1 LVADYHC
8 RTVADTDTLI
18 GQTISHYRVL
28 EKVGGGGMG
37 VVYKAEDTELDRLVA
52 LKFLPD
58 EMARDARALERLRR
72 EARAAAALNHPNI
85 CTIYEIGEYNSQRF
99 IAMELLQGQTLRQC
113 IGGNPLP
120 LVVLL
125 GLGTQI
131 ADALAAAHAKGIVHR
146 DIKPAN
152 IFITERGQ
160 AKILDFGV
168 AKVSSSKEV
177 KADLGT
183 LMTQEVDPD
192 HLTRPGVMLG
202 TIAYMSPEQVKA
214 EELDNR
220 TDLFS
225 FGSVL
230 YEMATGKQAFDGAS
244 SGDIC
249 GAILHG
255 EPLPPSQC
263 NRQVP
268 GVLEVI
274 IRKALEKNRE
284 LRYQHAADIRTDLE
298 RMERSQTD
306 ILRPERVSKII
317 DSLAVL
323 PFENAGR
330 DPEHEYLGDG
340 IAGSL
345 INNLA
350 TVPKLR
356 VMAQSA
362 VLRYKGRQT
371 DPQTAGRELNVRA
384 VLTGRVMQSGGSL
397 RIGTELVDVAT
408 GSQLWGAQYDR
419 KLGDI
424 FAIQDDISE
433 EISGRLRLRLTRA
446 EKRRLT
452 KRGTHDAEA
461 YRLYLKGLHHWN
473 RWTEDG
479 FYKAIES
486 FQQAVEK
493 DAGYAL
499 AHTGLAIMYVLLGWN
514 SFLPPKDAFPKAKVA
529 ALTSLQ
535 LDPDLGEAHTAL
547 AAALWLYDW
556 QWIKAQK
563 AFKRGLQLNPHF
575 PTGSHWYAEYLMT
588 MGCHEEAIVMMKKG
602 RELDPLSLIINVAI
616 GWACYMARRYDEAIE
631 QLERTAELE
640 PNFSVTYWFLS
651 LLYRKIGRYD
661 LAITTGEKGVKFSG
675 GSSLMSAALA
685 HTYGKC
691 GKTKEARQL
700 LCDLTELAK
709 HKYVTPHFLAGIHI
723 GLGENDRAIEYL
735 EESYREH
742 SHWLVYLHI
751 DPSMDDLMNDPRF
764 QDLLRRIGLPPQQLS

>member
-1 LVADYHC
+1 VADSD
-8 RTVADTDTLI
+8 AFI
-18 GQTISHYRVL
+18 GQTVSHYSII
-28 EKVGGGGMG
+28 EKLGGGGMG
-37 VVYKAEDTELDRLVA
+37 VVYKAEDTELDRFVA
-52 LKFLPD
+52 LKFLP
-58 EMARDARALERLRR
+58 EELARDARALERLRR

-85 CTIYEIGEYNSQRF
+85 CTIYEIGEYNGQRF

-113 IGGNPLP
+113 IGCNPLP

-125 GLGTQI
+125 ALGTQI
-131 ADALAAAHAKGIVHR
+131 ADALATAHAKGIVHR

-177 KADLGT
+177 NGDLET

-192 HLTRPGVMLG
+192 LTRPGAMLG

-214 EELDNR
+214 EPLDTR

-244 SGDIC
+244 PGDIC
-249 GAILHG
+249 RAILHR
-255 EPLPPSQC
+255 EPLPLSQC
-263 NRQVP
+263 NRQAP
-268 GVLEVI
+268 AALEMV

-284 LRYQHAADIRTDLE
+284 LRYQHAADIRTDLQ
-298 RMERSQTD
+298 RLERSQPG
-306 ILRPERVSKII
+306 ILRQERVSKNI

-323 PFENAGR
+323 PFENASR
-330 DPEHEYLGDG
+330 DPEHEYLSDG

-350 TVPKLR
+350 TIPKLR
-356 VMAQSA
+356 ILAQST
-362 VLRYKGRQT
+362 VFRYKGRQT
-371 DPQTAGRELNVRA
+371 DPQAVGRELNVRA

-397 RIGTELVDVAT
+397 RIGAELVDVAT

-452 KRGTHDAEA
+452 KRQTDDAEA

-479 FYKAIES
+479 FHKAIES

-514 SFLPPKDAFPKAKVA
+514 SYLPPKDAFPKAKVA

-535 LDPDLGEAHTAL
+535 LDPDLGEAYTARGGL
-547 AAALWLYDW
+547 LWLYDW
-556 QWIKAQK
+556 QWIEAQK
-563 AFKRGLQLNPHF
+563 AFKRSLQINPHY

-588 MGCHEEAIVMMKKG
+588 MGCHEEAIVMMKKSQ
-602 RELDPLSLIINVAI
+602 ELDPLSLIINAAI
-616 GWACYMARRYDEAIE
+616 GWACYMARRYEEAIE
-631 QLERTAELE
+631 QLQRTAELD
-640 PNFSVTYWFLS
+640 PNFPVTYWFLG
-651 LLYRKIGRYD
+651 LLYRKTGRYD
-661 LAITTGEKGVKFSG
+661 LAITMGEKGVKLSG
-675 GSSLMSAALA
+675 GSSPMIAALA

-700 LCDLTELAK
+700 LCDLTEVAK
-709 HKYVTPHFLAGIHI
+709 HKYVAPHFLAGIHI

-751 DPSMDDLMNDPRF
+751 DPSMDDLRNDPRF
-764 QDLLRRIGLPPQQLS
+764 QDLLRRVGLPLRYASPA

>member
-1 LVADYHC
+1 VADS
-8 RTVADTDTLI
+8 DTFI
-18 GQTISHYRVL
+18 GQTVSHYRII
-28 EKVGGGGMG
+28 EKLGGGGMG
-37 VVYKAEDTELDRLVA
+37 VVYKAEDTELDRFVA
-52 LKFLPD
+52 LKFLS
-58 EMARDARALERLRR
+58 EELARDARALERLRR

-85 CTIYEIGEYNSQRF
+85 CTIYEIGEYNGQRF

-113 IGGNPLP
+113 IGCNPLP

-125 GLGTQI
+125 ALGTQI
-131 ADALAAAHAKGIVHR
+131 ADALATAHAKGIVHR

-168 AKVSSSKEV
+168 AKVSSPKEV
-177 KADLGT
+177 NLDLET

-192 HLTRPGVMLG
+192 LTRPGAMLG

-214 EELDNR
+214 ELLDTR

-244 SGDIC
+244 SRDIC
-249 GAILHG
+249 GAILHR
-255 EPLPPSQC
+255 EPLPLSQC
-263 NRQVP
+263 NRRAP
-268 GVLEVI
+268 AALEMV

-284 LRYQHAADIRTDLE
+284 LRYQHAADIRTDLQ
-298 RMERSQTD
+298 RLERSQPG
-306 ILRPERVSKII
+306 ILRQERVSKVI

-323 PFENAGR
+323 PFENASR
-330 DPEHEYLGDG
+330 DPEHEYLSDG

-356 VMAQSA
+356 VMAQSTMF
-362 VLRYKGRQT
+362 RYKGRQT
-371 DPQTAGRELNVRA
+371 DPQAVGRELDVRA

-397 RIGTELVDVAT
+397 RIGAELVDVAT

-433 EISGRLRLRLTRA
+433 EISGRLRLRLTGA

-452 KRGTHDAEA
+452 KRQTDDAEA

-486 FQQAVEK
+486 FQQAVAK

-499 AHTGLAIMYVLLGWN
+499 AHTGLAIMYTLLGWN
-514 SFLPPKDAFPKAKVA
+514 CYLPPKDAFPKGKVA

-535 LDPDLGEAHTAL
+535 LDPDLGEAHAAL
-547 AAALWLYDW
+547 AGPLWLYDW
-556 QWIKAQK
+556 QWIEAKK
-563 AFKRGLQLNPHF
+563 AFKRSLQLNPHF

-588 MGCHEEAIVMMKKG
+588 MGCHEEAIVMMKKS

-631 QLERTAELE
+631 QLERTADLE
-640 PNFSVTYWFLS
+640 PNFPITYWMLS
-651 LLYRKIGRYD
+651 LLYRKTGRYD
-661 LAITTGEKGVKFSG
+661 LAITTGEKAVKLS
-675 GSSLMSAALA
+675 GSSLMGAALA

-700 LCDLTELAK
+700 LYDLTEVAE
-709 HKYVTPHFLAGIHI
+709 HKYVAPHILAVIHI

-742 SHWLVYLHI
+742 SPWLLYLHI
-751 DPSMDDLMNDPRF
+751 DPSMDDLRNDPRF
-764 QDLLRRIGLPPQQLS
+764 QDLLRRVGLPLRYAIPA